1 MLDHTGPVW
10 CKTIDYL
17 PQEAIE
23 LLPWPAMS
31 PVLNPRIFMGLFR
44 TKMHVPQSVK
54 RFRNG
59 WKMKTNQFSTFIIQL
74 ITSITV

>member
-1 MLDHTGPVW
+1 MTMLDHTGPVW

-54 RFRNG
+54 RFRNQG
-59 WKMKTNQFSTFIIQL
+59 LVMFMNGN
-74 ITSITV
+74 ITMNTD